1 MQNKP
6 RTERLLGI
14 YKNEVKKNLK
24 RKYNIPEWKA
34 EIGIK
39 KFGLEN
45 DFMKHTE
52 DYEFI
57 EPERVAIEVFE
68 DILEKR
74 HLFEVN
80 DKYVLGIVKRQPSH
94 YRIRKTTRDKVG
106 QRSVLKSK
114 RVVRVKSPKNTAN
127 EKLALHPTSVHD
139 PHQNYTLKETE

>member
-39 KFGLEN
+39 KFGLDN
-45 DFMKHTE
+45 DFIDHTE

-68 DILEKR
+68 DILENR
-74 HLFEVN
+74 HLFEAN
-80 DKYVLGIVKRQPSH
+80 DKYVLGIVKRQPNY

-106 QRSVLKSK
+106 QGKK
-114 RVVRVKSPKNTAN
+114 VVRVKSPKNMAN

-139 PHQNYTLKETE
+139 PHHNYALKETE